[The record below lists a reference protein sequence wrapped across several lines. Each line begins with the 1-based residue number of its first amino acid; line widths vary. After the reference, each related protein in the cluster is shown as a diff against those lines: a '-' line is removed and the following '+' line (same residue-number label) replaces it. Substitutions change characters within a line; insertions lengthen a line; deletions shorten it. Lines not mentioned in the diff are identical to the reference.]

1 LDRDVD
7 AGGPGRLVSYPRAC
21 ATQGRNQRKV
31 IAMTAVVNYFEIGS
45 ADADAARSFYESLFG
60 WTFSEPSPV
69 GYRMVNGE
77 EGGLWDT
84 SSIGAGTWAIFYVQ
98 VDDVAAA
105 ISQAES
111 LGATVAIPLV
121 DNGRIEF
128 AHLVDT
134 QGNRF
139 GVWRP
144 KQAA

>member
-1 LDRDVD
+1 M
-7 AGGPGRLVSYPRAC
+7 PGNADIAWIPMSIPVS
-21 ATQGRNQRKV
+21 
-31 IAMTAVVNYFEIGS
+31 
-45 ADADAARSFYESLFG
+45 L
-60 WTFSEPSPV
+60 
-69 GYRMVNGE
+69 
-77 EGGLWDT
+77 
-84 SSIGAGTWAIFYVQ
+84 GAGTWAIFYVQ
-98 VDDVAAA
+98 VDDVTAA

-128 AHLVDT
+128 AHVVDT

>member
-1 LDRDVD
+1 M
-7 AGGPGRLVSYPRAC
+7 S
-21 ATQGRNQRKV
+21 
-31 IAMTAVVNYFEIGS
+31 AVVNYFEIGS
-45 ADADAARSFYESLFG
+45 ADPDAARSFYGSLFG

-84 SSIGAGTWAIFYVQ
+84 TSMGAGTWAIFYVQ
-98 VDDVAAA
+98 VDDVTAA

-139 GVWRP
+139 AVWRP

>member
-1 LDRDVD
+1 
-7 AGGPGRLVSYPRAC
+7 
-21 ATQGRNQRKV
+21 
-31 IAMTAVVNYFEIGS
+31 MTADVNYFEIGS
-45 ADADAARSFYESLFG
+45 ADPDAARGFYGSLFG
-60 WTFSEPSPV
+60 WNFSEPSPV
-69 GYRMVNGE
+69 GYRMVNGT

-84 SSIGAGTWAIFYVQ
+84 ASMGAGAWAIFYAQ

-105 ISQAES
+105 ISQAIS

-128 AHLVDT
+128 AHLIDP

-144 KQAA
+144 KHAA

>member
-1 LDRDVD
+1 MR
-7 AGGPGRLVSYPRAC
+7 YPESA
-21 ATQGRNQRKV
+21 QRKA
-31 IAMTAVVNYFEIGS
+31 IAMTAVVNYFEFGS
-45 ADADAARSFYESLFG
+45 ADPDAARRFYRSLFG

-69 GYRMVNGE
+69 GYTMVNGE

-84 SSIGAGTWAIFYVQ
+84 TSMGSATWAIFYVQ

-128 AHLVDT
+128 AHLFDT
-134 QGNRF
+134 EGNRF